1 LFRSAC
7 IFSLD
12 FVSNLEEVLMGEIIH
27 TARIRL
33 VQKKRPFRDAHIEG
47 FKEPLQFGTHGA
59 YAKYYGV
66 KDAAPLPTTID
77 HVISALAG

>member
-1 LFRSAC
+1 
-7 IFSLD
+7 
-12 FVSNLEEVLMGEIIH
+12 MGNVIH

-33 VQKKRPFRDAHIEG
+33 VQKARPLREAHIEG
-47 FKEPLQFGTHGA
+47 FAAPLRFGTHGG

-66 KDAAPLPTTID
+66 QPAEPLPTTVD